1 MSEIMI
7 DIETLG
13 ISPNSVVMTIG
24 AIKFNRI
31 DDIKSIEYMDSF
43 YCRVSKES
51 CLKLGLEI
59 NVCLSMFNDNFIP
72 EYLVFKDYLIE

>member
-1 MSEIMI
+1 MI

-59 NVCLSMFNDNFIP
+59 NKETEEWWEKQSEEAKYEI
-72 EYLVFKDYLIE
+72 FKKI